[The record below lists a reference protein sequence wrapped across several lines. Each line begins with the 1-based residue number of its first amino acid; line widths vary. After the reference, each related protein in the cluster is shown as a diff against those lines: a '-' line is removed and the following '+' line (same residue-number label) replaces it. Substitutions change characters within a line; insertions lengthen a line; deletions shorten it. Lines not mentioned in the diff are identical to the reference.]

1 MPIFSISSKSS
12 SFDKPHTRCG
22 WLVLAAQVIGTGP
35 KFNIEVRTRCVF
47 FLAISHFV
55 SYFCNPNYIPM
66 ESLPALFSDLALILV
81 TAGITTVIFKWLKQ
95 PVVLGY
101 IIAGFLIG
109 PNFEWFPVIN
119 DHTSVETWSE
129 IGMVFML
136 FGIGLEFSF
145 KKLKKV
151 GGTVGVTALTE
162 LVTMCLVGF
171 MLGKMLGWSQMDS
184 IFLGAMLSISSTT
197 IIAKAFDDMKL
208 HREKFSGNVIGE
220 LVVEDLE
227 AVLLMVILS
236 TLAVSKSFDGMQLV
250 SSMLKLGFFLL
261 IWFLGGIFIVP
272 TVLRWARKFMTEET
286 LTVFSV
292 GLCFMMVVLANL
304 AGFSSALGA
313 FIMGSILAETLEA
326 EMIHKVTTPI
336 KNLFGAVFFV
346 SVGMM
351 VDPQILVDYWWQ
363 ILVVTIVLLIFKP
376 LSNVA
381 GRLIAGL
388 GLKQSIQGGFCFCQ
402 IGEFSFII
410 ATLGLSYGVIDEFLY
425 PIIVSVSIITTFIT
439 PYAIKAAVP
448 TYNWVSTHLSENW
461 LNHFENS
468 DRGIKVKSGEK
479 VSMASFIGRQLK
491 HIIIY
496 VSIVIALL
504 FVCFWIGSSV
514 TAHVPS
520 LWGDAI
526 SVAITMAL
534 VSPFLWA
541 IGFRHT
547 LVSTTHK
554 LMEDSV
560 FNKTLILTI
569 FVLRFIIVWLVAAS
583 VLRHFFD
590 AEFWSHLGVGS
601 PYYRWINV
609 GMALGY
615 TFLLRVM
622 SPAMKFYKRIED
634 NFLDNLNKRQS
645 SQVFAIPEILQEN
658 CHLQKMTLSP
668 DSPYSGKLIKETD
681 FRDNY
686 NVSVVSV
693 ERGKQLVELPKSDFQ
708 LFPFDKITFVGHE
721 DHLRLLVPKVELF
734 DDQLIQEHEE
744 SEVDLYKVEV
754 RPVSPYV
761 GVTLMDSG
769 LAEDFNAMIIAIERD
784 GHFILN
790 PSARISFQPAD
801 LVWFVAQK
809 DKAEILMNYNPD
821 AVPNMN

>member
-1 MPIFSISSKSS
+1 
-12 SFDKPHTRCG
+12 
-22 WLVLAAQVIGTGP
+22 
-35 KFNIEVRTRCVF
+35 
-47 FLAISHFV
+47 
-55 SYFCNPNYIPM
+55 M

-109 PNFEWFPVIN
+109 PNFEWFPVVN

-151 GGTVGVTALTE
+151 GGTVGITALTE
-162 LVTMCLVGF
+162 LVTMCVVGF
-171 MLGKMLGWSQMDS
+171 SLGKLLGWSQMDS

-236 TLAVSKSFDGMQLV
+236 TLAVSKTFDGMQLV
-250 SSMLKLGFFLL
+250 TSMLKLGFFLL
-261 IWFLGGIFIVP
+261 IWFIGGIFLVP

-292 GLCFMMVVLANL
+292 GLCFLMVVLANL

-351 VDPQILVDYWWQ
+351 VDPQVLVNYWWQ
-363 ILVVTIVLLIFKP
+363 ILVVTLVLILFKP
-376 LSNVA
+376 LSNVG
-381 GRLIAGL
+381 GRLLAGL

-410 ATLGLSYGVIDEFLY
+410 ASLGLSYGVIDEFLY
-425 PIIVSVSIITTFIT
+425 PIIVSVSIITTFLT
-439 PYAIKAAVP
+439 PYFIKAANP
-448 TYNWVSTHLSENW
+448 TYRLVSTHVSDKW
-461 LNHFENS
+461 LNHLENS
-468 DRGIKVKSGEK
+468 DRGIKVKSGKK
-479 VSMASFIGRQLK
+479 VSMASFIGRQFK
-491 HIIIY
+491 YIVIY
-496 VSIVIALL
+496 IAIVIALI
-504 FVCFWIGSSV
+504 FICFWVGSLV
-514 TAHVPS
+514 MIYVPG
-520 LWGDAI
+520 LWGNAI
-526 SVAITMAL
+526 AAAITLAL
-534 VSPFLWA
+534 LSPFLWA

-547 LVSTTHK
+547 LVGTTHK
-554 LMEDSV
+554 LMEQSR
-560 FNKTLILTI
+560 FNKTAILLIFI
-569 FVLRFIIVWLVAAS
+569 LRFFIVWVVSTS
-583 VLRHFFD
+583 VLRHFFNE
-590 AEFWSHLGVGS
+590 AFWLHLGIGA
-601 PYYRWINV
+601 PYFRLLNIA
-609 GMALGY
+609 MALGF
-615 TFLLRVM
+615 TIMLRVL
-622 SPAMKFYKRIED
+622 SPAMKFYKRIEN
-634 NFLDNLNKRQS
+634 NFLDNLNKRQQV
-645 SQVFAIPEILQEN
+645 QVFEIPEILQEN

-668 DSPYSGKLIKETD
+668 DSPYAGRLVRETD

-693 ERGKQLVELPKSDFQ
+693 ERGKQLFELPKSDFQ

-721 DHLRLLVPKVELF
+721 DHLRLLLPRVELF
-734 DDQLIQEHEE
+734 DERLIQEHEE

-754 RPVSPYV
+754 EPDSPII
-761 GVTLMDSG
+761 GVALMDSG
-769 LAEDFNAMIIAIERD
+769 LSDKYDAMVIAIERE

-790 PSARISFQPAD
+790 PSARITFQPAD

-809 DKAEILMNYNPD
+809 EKAEFLMKVKAAD
-821 AVPNMN
+821 LKTEFQTE

>member
-1 MPIFSISSKSS
+1 
-12 SFDKPHTRCG
+12 
-22 WLVLAAQVIGTGP
+22 
-35 KFNIEVRTRCVF
+35 
-47 FLAISHFV
+47 
-55 SYFCNPNYIPM
+55 M

-151 GGTVGVTALTE
+151 GGTVGITALTE
-162 LVTMCLVGF
+162 LVTMCVVGF
-171 MLGKMLGWSQMDS
+171 SLGKLLGWSQMDS

-236 TLAVSKSFDGMQLV
+236 TLAVSKTFDGMQLV
-250 SSMLKLGFFLL
+250 TSMLKLGFFLL
-261 IWFLGGIFIVP
+261 IWFIGGIFLVP

-292 GLCFMMVVLANL
+292 GLCFLMVVLANL

-351 VDPQILVDYWWQ
+351 VDPQILVNYWWQ
-363 ILVVTIVLLIFKP
+363 ILVVTLVLILFKP
-376 LSNVA
+376 LSNVG
-381 GRLIAGL
+381 GRLLAGL

-410 ATLGLSYGVIDEFLY
+410 ASLGLSYGVIDEFLY
-425 PIIVSVSIITTFIT
+425 PIIVSVSIITTFLT
-439 PYAIKAAVP
+439 PYFIKAANP
-448 TYNWVSTHLSENW
+448 TYRWVSTHVSDKW
-461 LNHFENS
+461 LNHLENS
-468 DRGIKVKSGEK
+468 DRGIKVKSGKK
-479 VSMASFIGRQLK
+479 VSMASFIGRQFK
-491 HIIIY
+491 YIVIY
-496 VSIVIALL
+496 IAIVIALI
-504 FVCFWIGSSV
+504 FICFWVGSLV
-514 TAHVPS
+514 MIYVPG
-520 LWGDAI
+520 LWGNAI
-526 SVAITMAL
+526 AAAITLAL
-534 VSPFLWA
+534 LSPFLWA

-547 LVSTTHK
+547 LVGTTHK
-554 LMEDSV
+554 LMEQSR
-560 FNKTLILTI
+560 FNKTAILLIFI
-569 FVLRFIIVWLVAAS
+569 LRFFIVWVVSTS
-583 VLRHFFD
+583 VLRHFFNE
-590 AEFWSHLGVGS
+590 AFWLHLGIGA
-601 PYYRWINV
+601 PYFRLLNIA
-609 GMALGY
+609 MALGF
-615 TFLLRVM
+615 TVMLRVL
-622 SPAMKFYKRIED
+622 SPAMKFYKRIEN
-634 NFLDNLNKRQS
+634 NFLDNLNKRQQV
-645 SQVFAIPEILQEN
+645 QVFEIPEILQEN

-668 DSPYSGKLIKETD
+668 DSPYAGRLVRETD

-693 ERGKQLVELPKSDFQ
+693 ERGKQLFELPKSDFQ

-721 DHLRLLVPKVELF
+721 DHLRLLLPRVELF
-734 DDQLIQEHEE
+734 DERLIQEHEE

-754 RPVSPYV
+754 EPDSPIIGVS
-761 GVTLMDSG
+761 LMDSG
-769 LAEDFNAMIIAIERD
+769 LADKYDAMVIAIERE

-790 PSARISFQPAD
+790 PSARITFQPAD

-809 DKAEILMNYNPD
+809 EKAEFLMKVKAAD
-821 AVPNMN
+821 LKTEIQTE

>member
-1 MPIFSISSKSS
+1 MYLCAKHFS
-12 SFDKPHTRCG
+12 
-22 WLVLAAQVIGTGP
+22 
-35 KFNIEVRTRCVF
+35 
-47 FLAISHFV
+47 
-55 SYFCNPNYIPM
+55 M

-151 GGTVGVTALTE
+151 GGTVGITALTE

-171 MLGKMLGWSQMDS
+171 LLGKLLGWSQMDC

-208 HREKFSGNVIGE
+208 NREKFSGNVIGE

-236 TLAVSKSFDGMQLV
+236 TLAVSKTFDGMQLV
-250 SSMLKLGFFLL
+250 TSMLKLGFFLL
-261 IWFLGGIFIVP
+261 IWFIGGIFIVP
-272 TVLRWARKFMTEET
+272 TVLRWSRKFMSEET
-286 LTVFSV
+286 LTVFAV
-292 GLCFMMVVLANL
+292 GLCFMMVVLANV

-326 EMIHKVTTPI
+326 EMIHKLTTPI
-336 KNLFGAVFFV
+336 KNLFGAIFFV
-346 SVGMM
+346 SVGML
-351 VDPQILVDYWWQ
+351 VDPKILVDYWWQ
-363 ILVVTIVLLIFKP
+363 ILVVTVVLLLFKP
-376 LSNVA
+376 LSNVI
-381 GRLIAGL
+381 GRLLAGL

-410 ATLGLSYGVIDEFLY
+410 ASLGLSYGVIDEFLY

-439 PYAIKAAVP
+439 PYAIKASLP
-448 TYNWVSTHLSENW
+448 TYKWLSGHFPERW
-461 LNHFENS
+461 LNHLESN
-468 DRGIKVKSGEK
+468 DRGIKVKSGKK
-479 VSMASFIGRQLK
+479 VSMASFMGRQVK
-491 HIIIY
+491 HILIN
-496 VSIVIALL
+496 VAIVIAVL
-504 FVCFWIGSSV
+504 FICFWIGSEV
-514 TAHVPS
+514 VMKYVQ
-520 LWGDAI
+520 GIGGVAI
-526 SVAITMAL
+526 SAAITLVL

-547 LVSTTHK
+547 LVKTTHK
-554 LMEDSV
+554 LMEHSR
-560 FNKTLILTI
+560 FNKTMILII
-569 FVLRFIIVWLVAAS
+569 FILRFIIVWVVATA
-583 VLRHFFD
+583 VMHHFFNG
-590 AEFWSHLGVGS
+590 AFWSHLGIGS
-601 PYYRWINV
+601 PYFRFINV
-609 GMALGY
+609 AMALVY

-634 NFLDNLNKRQS
+634 NFQGNLNKRQS
-645 SQVFAIPEILQEN
+645 TQVFAIPEILQEN

-668 DSPYSGKLIKETD
+668 DSEYSGKLIKETD

-693 ERGKQLVELPKSDFQ
+693 ERGKQLFELPKSDFQ
-708 LFPFDKITFVGHE
+708 LYPFDKITFVGHE
-721 DHLRLLVPKVELF
+721 DHLRLLVGKVEVF
-734 DDQLIQEHEE
+734 DDTLIQEHEE
-744 SEVDLYKVEV
+744 SEVDLFNVQV
-754 RPVSPYV
+754 RPNSPYV
-761 GVTLMDSG
+761 GIALKDSG
-769 LAEDFNAMIIAIERD
+769 LAENFDAMIIAIERE

-790 PSARISFQPAD
+790 PSARIAFQADD

-809 DKAEILMNYNPD
+809 DKAETLMNYNPETIQN
-821 AVPNMN
+821 A

>member
-1 MPIFSISSKSS
+1 MYLCAK
-12 SFDKPHTRCG
+12 
-22 WLVLAAQVIGTGP
+22 
-35 KFNIEVRTRCVF
+35 
-47 FLAISHFV
+47 HF
-55 SYFCNPNYIPM
+55 YM

-119 DHTSVETWSE
+119 DHTSVEIWSE

-151 GGTVGVTALTE
+151 GGTVGITALTE

-171 MLGKMLGWSQMDS
+171 LLGKLLGWSQMDC

-236 TLAVSKSFDGMQLV
+236 TLAVSKTFDGMQLLY
-250 SSMLKLGFFLL
+250 SMLKLGFFLL
-261 IWFLGGIFIVP
+261 IWFIGGIFLVP
-272 TVLRWARKFMTEET
+272 TILRWARKFMSEET

-292 GLCFMMVVLANL
+292 GLCFMMVVLANV

-346 SVGMM
+346 SVGML
-351 VDPQILVDYWWQ
+351 VDPKILVDYWWQ
-363 ILVVTIVLLIFKP
+363 ILVVTVVLLLFKP
-376 LSNVA
+376 LSNVI
-381 GRLIAGL
+381 GRLLAGL
-388 GLKQSIQGGFCFCQ
+388 GLKQAIQGGFCFSQ

-410 ATLGLSYGVIDEFLY
+410 ASLGLSYGVIDEFLY

-439 PYAIKAAVP
+439 PYAIKAALP
-448 TYNWVSTHLSENW
+448 TYRWLSGHFPEKW
-461 LNHFENS
+461 LNHLESN
-468 DRGIKVKSGEK
+468 DRGIKVKSGKK
-479 VSMASFIGRQLK
+479 VNMASFVGRQVK
-491 HIIIY
+491 HIIIN
-496 VSIVIALL
+496 VAIVIAVL
-504 FVCFWIGSSV
+504 FICFWVSSEV
-514 TAHVPS
+514 IMDYVHGI
-520 LWGDAI
+520 WGVVI
-526 SVAITMAL
+526 SAAMTLVL

-547 LVSTTHK
+547 LVKTTHK
-554 LMEDSV
+554 LMEHSR
-560 FNKTLILTI
+560 FNKTVILVI
-569 FVLRFIIVWLVAAS
+569 FILRFIIVWVVAIAIM
-583 VLRHFFD
+583 RHFFNG
-590 AEFWSHLGVGS
+590 AFWSHLGIGA
-601 PYYRWINV
+601 PYYRLINIA
-609 GMALGY
+609 MALVY
-615 TFLLRVM
+615 TIMLRVL

-634 NFLDNLNKRQS
+634 NFQGNLNKRQS
-645 SQVFAIPEILQEN
+645 TQVFTIPEILQEN

-668 DSPYSGKLIKETD
+668 DSVYSGKLIKETD

-693 ERGKQLVELPKSDFQ
+693 ERGKQLFELPKSDFQ
-708 LFPFDKITFVGHE
+708 LYPFDKITFVGHE
-721 DHLRLLVPKVELF
+721 DHLRLLVGKVEAF
-734 DDQLIQEHEE
+734 DDTLIQEHEE
-744 SEVDLYKVEV
+744 SEVDLYNVQV
-754 RPVSPYV
+754 RPNSPYV
-761 GVTLMDSG
+761 GVALMDSG
-769 LAEDFNAMIIAIERD
+769 LTENFDAMIIAIERD

-790 PSARISFQPAD
+790 PSARITFQPAD

-809 DKAEILMNYNPD
+809 DKAEVLMSYNPETIQN
-821 AVPNMN
+821 A

>member
-1 MPIFSISSKSS
+1 MYLCAKHFS
-12 SFDKPHTRCG
+12 
-22 WLVLAAQVIGTGP
+22 
-35 KFNIEVRTRCVF
+35 
-47 FLAISHFV
+47 
-55 SYFCNPNYIPM
+55 M

-151 GGTVGVTALTE
+151 GGTVGITALTE

-171 MLGKMLGWSQMDS
+171 LLGKLLGWSQMDC

-208 HREKFSGNVIGE
+208 NREKFSGNVIGE

-236 TLAVSKSFDGMQLV
+236 TLAVSKTFDGMQLV
-250 SSMLKLGFFLL
+250 TSMLKLGFFLL
-261 IWFLGGIFIVP
+261 IWFIGGIFIVP
-272 TVLRWARKFMTEET
+272 TVLRWSRKFMSEET
-286 LTVFSV
+286 LTVFAV
-292 GLCFMMVVLANL
+292 GLCFMMVVLANV

-326 EMIHKVTTPI
+326 EMIHKLTTPI
-336 KNLFGAVFFV
+336 KNLFGAIFFV
-346 SVGMM
+346 SVGML
-351 VDPQILVDYWWQ
+351 VDPKILVDYWWQ
-363 ILVVTIVLLIFKP
+363 ILVVTVVLLLFKP
-376 LSNVA
+376 LSNVI
-381 GRLIAGL
+381 GRLLAGL

-410 ATLGLSYGVIDEFLY
+410 ASLGLSYGVIDEFLY

-439 PYAIKAAVP
+439 PYAIKASLP
-448 TYNWVSTHLSENW
+448 TYKWLSGHFPERW
-461 LNHFENS
+461 LNHLESN
-468 DRGIKVKSGEK
+468 DRGIKVKSGKK
-479 VSMASFIGRQLK
+479 VSMASFMGRQVK
-491 HIIIY
+491 HILIN
-496 VSIVIALL
+496 VAIVIAVL
-504 FVCFWIGSSV
+504 FICFWIGSEV
-514 TAHVPS
+514 VMKYVQ
-520 LWGDAI
+520 GIGGVAI
-526 SVAITMAL
+526 SAAITLVL

-547 LVSTTHK
+547 LVKTTHK
-554 LMEDSV
+554 LMEHSR
-560 FNKTLILTI
+560 FNKTMILII
-569 FVLRFIIVWLVAAS
+569 FILRFIIVWVVATA
-583 VLRHFFD
+583 VMHHFFNG
-590 AEFWSHLGVGS
+590 AFWSHLGIGS
-601 PYYRWINV
+601 PYFRFINV
-609 GMALGY
+609 AMALVY

-634 NFLDNLNKRQS
+634 NFQGNLNKRQS
-645 SQVFAIPEILQEN
+645 TQVFAIPEILQEN

-668 DSPYSGKLIKETD
+668 DSEYSGKLIKETD

-693 ERGKQLVELPKSDFQ
+693 ERGKQLFELPKSDFQ
-708 LFPFDKITFVGHE
+708 LYPFDKITFVGHE
-721 DHLRLLVPKVELF
+721 DHLRLLVGKVEVF
-734 DDQLIQEHEE
+734 DDTLIQEHEE
-744 SEVDLYKVEV
+744 SEVDLFNVQV
-754 RPVSPYV
+754 RPNSPYV
-761 GVTLMDSG
+761 GIALKDSG
-769 LAEDFNAMIIAIERD
+769 LAENFDAMIIAIERD

-790 PSARISFQPAD
+790 PSARIAFQADD

-809 DKAEILMNYNPD
+809 DKAETLMKYNPE
-821 AVPNMN
+821 AIQNA

>member
-1 MPIFSISSKSS
+1 
-12 SFDKPHTRCG
+12 
-22 WLVLAAQVIGTGP
+22 
-35 KFNIEVRTRCVF
+35 
-47 FLAISHFV
+47 
-55 SYFCNPNYIPM
+55 M

-81 TAGITTVIFKWLKQ
+81 TAGVTTVIFKWLKQ

-109 PNFEWFPVIN
+109 PNFEWFPVIS

-151 GGTVGVTALTE
+151 GGTVGITALTE

-171 MLGKMLGWSQMDS
+171 VLGKLLGWSQMDC

-236 TLAVSKSFDGMQLV
+236 TLAVSKTFDGMQLV
-250 SSMLKLGFFLL
+250 TSMLKLGFFLVV
-261 IWFLGGIFIVP
+261 WFLGGIFIVP
-272 TVLRWARKFMTEET
+272 TVLRWARKFMSEET

-292 GLCFMMVVLANL
+292 GLCFLMVVLANL

-346 SVGMM
+346 SVGML
-351 VDPQILVDYWWQ
+351 VDPKILVEYWWQ
-363 ILVVTIVLLIFKP
+363 ILVITGVLLLFKP
-376 LSNVA
+376 LSNVV

-388 GLKQSIQGGFCFCQ
+388 GLKQAIQGGFCFCQ

-410 ATLGLSYGVIDEFLY
+410 ASLGLSYGVIDEFLY
-425 PIIVSVSIITTFIT
+425 PIIVSVSIITTFLT
-439 PYAIKAAVP
+439 PYAIKAALP
-448 TYNWVSTHLSENW
+448 TYHWVSSHMSEQW
-461 LNHFENS
+461 LNHFENT

-479 VSMASFIGRQLK
+479 VSMASFIGRQFK
-491 HIIIY
+491 HIVIY
-496 VSIVIALL
+496 IAIVIAII
-504 FVCFWIGSSV
+504 FICFWIGSGV
-514 TAHVPS
+514 MDYVHG
-520 LWGDAI
+520 LWGAAI

-547 LVSTTHK
+547 LVNTTHK
-554 LMEDSV
+554 LMEHSR
-560 FNKTLILTI
+560 FNKTLILSVFI
-569 FVLRFIIVWLVAAS
+569 LRFIIVWVVATA
-583 VLRHFFD
+583 VLRHFFNG
-590 AEFWSHLGVGS
+590 AFWQQLGVGA

-609 GMALGY
+609 AMALGY
-615 TFLLRVM
+615 TLMLRVL
-622 SPAMKFYKRIED
+622 SPAMNFYKRIED
-634 NFLDNLNKRQS
+634 SFLDNLNKRQS
-645 SQVFAIPEILQEN
+645 AQVFAIPEILQEN

-668 DSPYSGKLIKETD
+668 DSPYSGQIIKETD

-693 ERGKQLVELPKSDFQ
+693 ERGKQLFELPKSDFQ

-721 DHLRLLVPKVELF
+721 DHLRLLLPRVELF
-734 DDQLIQEHEE
+734 DEQLIQEHEE
-744 SEVDLYKVEV
+744 SEVDLYKVQV
-754 RPVSPYV
+754 RPESPYV
-761 GVTLMDSG
+761 GVALMDSG
-769 LAEDFNAMIIAIERD
+769 LAENFETMIIAIERD
-784 GHFILN
+784 GQFILN
-790 PSARISFQPAD
+790 PSAKITFQPAD

-809 DKAEILMNYNPD
+809 EKAEILMNYNPD
-821 AVPNMN
+821 TIPNA

>member
-1 MPIFSISSKSS
+1 
-12 SFDKPHTRCG
+12 
-22 WLVLAAQVIGTGP
+22 
-35 KFNIEVRTRCVF
+35 
-47 FLAISHFV
+47 
-55 SYFCNPNYIPM
+55 M
-66 ESLPALFSDLALILV
+66 ESVPALFSDLALILV

-151 GGTVGVTALTE
+151 GGTVGITALTE

-171 MLGKMLGWSQMDS
+171 LLGKLLGWSQMDC

-236 TLAVSKSFDGMQLV
+236 TLAVSKTFDGMQLV
-250 SSMLKLGFFLL
+250 TSMLKLGFFLL
-261 IWFLGGIFIVP
+261 IWFIGGIFIVP
-272 TVLRWARKFMTEET
+272 TVLRWSRKFMSEET
-286 LTVFSV
+286 LTVFAV
-292 GLCFMMVVLANL
+292 GLCFMMVVLANV

-326 EMIHKVTTPI
+326 EMIHKLTTPI
-336 KNLFGAVFFV
+336 KNLFGAIFFV
-346 SVGMM
+346 SVGML
-351 VDPQILVDYWWQ
+351 VDPRILVDYWWQ
-363 ILVVTIVLLIFKP
+363 ILVVTMVLLLFKP
-376 LSNVA
+376 LSNVI
-381 GRLIAGL
+381 GRLLAGL

-410 ATLGLSYGVIDEFLY
+410 ASLGLSYGVIDEFLY

-439 PYAIKAAVP
+439 PYAIKAALP
-448 TYNWVSTHLSENW
+448 TYRWLNGHFPEKW
-461 LNHFENS
+461 LNHLESN
-468 DRGIKVKSGEK
+468 DRGIKVKSGKK
-479 VSMASFIGRQLK
+479 VSMASFLGRQVK
-491 HIIIY
+491 HIIIN
-496 VSIVIALL
+496 VAIVIAVL
-504 FVCFWIGSSV
+504 FICFWIGSEV
-514 TAHVPS
+514 MNYVHGI
-520 LWGDAI
+520 WGIAI
-526 SVAITMAL
+526 SAAITLVL

-547 LVSTTHK
+547 LVKTTHK
-554 LMEDSV
+554 LMEHSR
-560 FNKTLILTI
+560 FNKTLILGI
-569 FVLRFIIVWLVAAS
+569 FILRFIIVWVVATA
-583 VLRHFFD
+583 VMRHFFN
-590 AEFWSHLGVGS
+590 AEFWSHLGIGA
-601 PYYRWINV
+601 PYFRFINIA
-609 GMALGY
+609 MALVY
-615 TFLLRVM
+615 TILLRVM

-634 NFLDNLNKRQS
+634 NFQGNLNKRQS
-645 SQVFAIPEILQEN
+645 TQVFAIPEILQEN

-668 DSPYSGKLIKETD
+668 DSEYSGKLIKETD

-693 ERGKQLVELPKSDFQ
+693 ERGKQLFELPKSDFQ
-708 LFPFDKITFVGHE
+708 LYPFDKITFVGHE
-721 DHLRLLVPKVELF
+721 DHLRLLVGKVEAF
-734 DDQLIQEHEE
+734 DDTLIHEHEE
-744 SEVDLYKVEV
+744 SEVDLYNVQV
-754 RPVSPYV
+754 RPNSPYI
-761 GVTLMDSG
+761 GIALKDSG
-769 LAEDFNAMIIAIERD
+769 LAENFDAMIIAIERE

-790 PSARISFQPAD
+790 PSARIAFQADD

-821 AVPNMN
+821 TIQND

>member
-1 MPIFSISSKSS
+1 
-12 SFDKPHTRCG
+12 
-22 WLVLAAQVIGTGP
+22 
-35 KFNIEVRTRCVF
+35 
-47 FLAISHFV
+47 
-55 SYFCNPNYIPM
+55 M

-81 TAGITTVIFKWLKQ
+81 TAGITTVIFKWMKQ

-151 GGTVGVTALTE
+151 GGTVGITAITE
-162 LVTMCLVGF
+162 LVTMCVVGF
-171 MLGKMLGWSQMDS
+171 LLGKLLGWSQMDC

-197 IIAKAFDDMKL
+197 IIAKAFEDMKL
-208 HREKFSGNVIGE
+208 YREKFSGNVIGE

-236 TLAVSKSFDGMQLV
+236 TLAVSRTFDGMQLLY
-250 SSMLKLGFFLL
+250 SMLKLGFFLL
-261 IWFLGGIFIVP
+261 VWFIGGIFLVP
-272 TVLRWARKFMTEET
+272 TVLRWSRRFMSEET
-286 LTVFSV
+286 LTVFAV
-292 GLCFMMVVLANL
+292 GLCFLMVVLANL

-326 EMIHKVTTPI
+326 ETIHKLTTPI

-351 VDPQILVDYWWQ
+351 VDPQILLNYWWQ
-363 ILVVTIVLLIFKP
+363 ILVITVVLLIFKP
-376 LSNVA
+376 LSNVI

-388 GLKQSIQGGFCFCQ
+388 GLKQSIQGGFCFSQ

-425 PIIVSVSIITTFIT
+425 PIIVSVSIITTFLT
-439 PYAIKAAVP
+439 PYAIKAALP
-448 TYNWVSTHLSENW
+448 TYRWLTGRISPQWLSRLENK
-461 LNHFENS
+461 ES
-468 DRGIKVKSGEK
+468 GIKVKSGKK
-479 VSMASFIGRQLK
+479 VSMAGFLGRQAK

-496 VSIVIALL
+496 LAIVIAVL
-504 FVCFWIGSSV
+504 FICFWVGSEIMV
-514 TAHVPS
+514 YIHG
-520 LWGDAI
+520 LWGAAI
-526 SVAITMAL
+526 SAAITLIL

-547 LVSTTHK
+547 LMKTTKK
-554 LMEDSV
+554 LMENNRFNQTTILAV
-560 FNKTLILTI
+560 FII
-569 FVLRFIIVWLVAAS
+569 RFIIVWVVSTS
-583 VLRHFFD
+583 VMRHFFT
-590 AEFWSHLGVGS
+590 AGFWSHLGVGS
-601 PYYRWINV
+601 PYYRLINI
-609 GMALGY
+609 GMALVY
-615 TFLLRVM
+615 TILLRVL
-622 SPAMKFYKRIED
+622 SPAMKFHKRIEER
-634 NFLDNLNKRQS
+634 FTENLNKRQT

-668 DSPYSGKLIKETD
+668 DSVYSGKLIKETD

-693 ERGKQLVELPKSDFQ
+693 ERGKQLIELPKSDLR
-708 LFPFDKITFVGHE
+708 LFPYDKITFVGHE
-721 DHLRLLVPKVELF
+721 DHLRLLLGKIEAF
-734 DDQLIQEHEE
+734 DDTLIQEHDE
-744 SEVDLYKVEV
+744 SDVDLYKVEV
-754 RPVSPYV
+754 RPDSAYV
-761 GVTLMDSG
+761 GVALMDSG
-769 LAEDFNAMIIAIERD
+769 LAENFEAMIIAIERE

-790 PSARISFQPAD
+790 PSAKITFQPD
-801 LVWFVAQK
+801 DIVWFVAQK
-809 DKAEILMNYNPD
+809 SKAEILIHS
-821 AVPNMN
+821 

>member
-1 MPIFSISSKSS
+1 
-12 SFDKPHTRCG
+12 
-22 WLVLAAQVIGTGP
+22 
-35 KFNIEVRTRCVF
+35 
-47 FLAISHFV
+47 
-55 SYFCNPNYIPM
+55 M

-151 GGTVGVTALTE
+151 GGTVGITALTE
-162 LVTMCLVGF
+162 LVTMCVVGF
-171 MLGKMLGWSQMDS
+171 LLGKALGWSQMDC

-236 TLAVSKSFDGMQLV
+236 TLAVSQSFNGMELV
-250 SSMLKLGFFLL
+250 TSMLKLAFFLL
-261 IWFLGGIFIVP
+261 VWFFGGIFLVP
-272 TVLRWARKFMTEET
+272 TVLRWSRKFMSEET

-304 AGFSSALGA
+304 AGYSSALGA

-326 EMIHKVTTPI
+326 EAIHRLTTPI
-336 KNLFGAVFFV
+336 KNLFGAIFFV

-351 VDPQILVDYWWQ
+351 VDPSILVNYWWQ

-376 LSNVA
+376 LSNVV
-381 GRLIAGL
+381 GRLLAGL
-388 GLKQSIQGGFCFCQ
+388 ELKQAIQGGFCFSQ

-448 TYNWVSTHLSENW
+448 TYQWVTKHFPEGW
-461 LNHFENS
+461 LNRLENK
-468 DRGIKVKSGEK
+468 DTGIKVKSGEK
-479 VSMASFIGRQLK
+479 VNMGSFLARQFK
-491 HIIIY
+491 NIVIYSAIIIG
-496 VSIVIALL
+496 VVLISF
-504 FVCFWIGSSV
+504 FVCAFIIKY
-514 TAHVPS
+514 VPRP
-520 LWGDAI
+520 WNAAI
-526 SVAITMAL
+526 STAVSLIL

-541 IGFRHT
+541 MGFKHT
-547 LVSTTHK
+547 LAHTTHK
-554 LMEDSV
+554 LMEV
-560 FNKTLILTI
+560 NKFNKGLIRFV
-569 FVLRFIIVWLVAAS
+569 FVLRFVLVWVAAYA
-583 VLRHFFD
+583 VIQHFLN
-590 AEFWSHLGVGS
+590 ELFWPRLNVG
-601 PYYRWINV
+601 PKVFLWINIAF
-609 GMALGY
+609 ALIY
-615 TFLLRVM
+615 TILLRVL
-622 SPAMKFYKRIED
+622 SPAMRFYKHIEER
-634 NFLDNLNKRQS
+634 FMDNLNKRQS
-645 SQVFAIPEILQEN
+645 VQVFAIPEILQEN

-668 DSPYSGKLIKETD
+668 DSPYSGKLIRETD

-693 ERGKQLVELPKSDFQ
+693 ERGKQLVEVPKSDFQ

-721 DHLRLLVPKVELF
+721 DHLRLLMPMVELF

-821 AVPNMN
+821 AVPNMNQ

>member
-1 MPIFSISSKSS
+1 
-12 SFDKPHTRCG
+12 
-22 WLVLAAQVIGTGP
+22 
-35 KFNIEVRTRCVF
+35 
-47 FLAISHFV
+47 
-55 SYFCNPNYIPM
+55 M

-81 TAGITTVIFKWLKQ
+81 TAGVTTVIFKWMKQ

-109 PNFEWFPVIN
+109 PNFEWFPVIS

-151 GGTVGVTALTE
+151 GGTVGITALTE

-171 MLGKMLGWSQMDS
+171 LVGKLLGWSQMDC

-236 TLAVSKSFDGMQLV
+236 TLAVSKTFDGMQLV
-250 SSMLKLGFFLL
+250 TSMLKLGFFLL

-272 TVLRWARKFMTEET
+272 TVLRWARKFMSEET

-292 GLCFMMVVLANL
+292 GLCFLMVVLANL

-346 SVGMM
+346 SVGML
-351 VDPQILVDYWWQ
+351 VDPKILVDYWWQ
-363 ILVVTIVLLIFKP
+363 ILVITGVLLLFKP
-376 LSNVA
+376 LSNVV
-381 GRLIAGL
+381 GRLLAGV
-388 GLKQSIQGGFCFCQ
+388 GLKQSIQGGFCFSQ

-410 ATLGLSYGVIDEFLY
+410 ASLGLSYGVIDEFLY
-425 PIIVSVSIITTFIT
+425 PIIVSVSIITTFLT

-448 TYNWVSTHLSENW
+448 TYNLVSRRFPETWINHLENT
-461 LNHFENS
+461 E
-468 DRGIKVKSGEK
+468 RGIKVKSGQK
-479 VSMASFIGRQLK
+479 VSMASFVGRQVK
-491 HIIIY
+491 YIVIY
-496 VSIVIALL
+496 VAIVIAVL
-504 FVCFWIGSSV
+504 FLCFWEGSV
-514 TAHVPS
+514 IMDYVQG
-520 LWGDAI
+520 LWV
-526 SVAITMAL
+526 VAICAAITLVL

-547 LVSTTHK
+547 LVKTTHK
-554 LMEDSV
+554 LMEHSR
-560 FNKTLILTI
+560 FNKTLILSI
-569 FVLRFIIVWLVAAS
+569 FILRFIIVWVVATA
-583 VLRHFFD
+583 VLRHFFNG
-590 AEFWSHLGVGS
+590 AFWQHLGVGA
-601 PYYRWINV
+601 PYYRFINI
-609 GMALGY
+609 GMGLIY
-615 TFLLRVM
+615 TILLRAL
-622 SPAMKFYKRIED
+622 SPAMNFYKRIEGR
-634 NFLDNLNKRQS
+634 FLDNLNKRQS

-668 DSPYSGKLIKETD
+668 DSLYSGKLIRETD

-693 ERGKQLVELPKSDFQ
+693 ERGKQLFELPKSDFQ

-721 DHLRLLVPKVELF
+721 DHLRLLVGKVETF
-734 DDQLIQEHEE
+734 DDTLIQEHEE
-744 SEVDLYKVEV
+744 SDVDLYKVEV
-754 RPVSPYV
+754 RPQSPYV
-761 GVTLMDSG
+761 GVSLMESG
-769 LAEDFNAMIIAIERD
+769 LAENFDAMIIAIERD
-784 GHFILN
+784 GQFILN
-790 PSARISFQPAD
+790 PSARITFQPKD

-809 DKAEILMNYNPD
+809 EKAEILMSYNPD
-821 AVPNMN
+821 DLSNSK

>member
-1 MPIFSISSKSS
+1 MYLCAKHFS
-12 SFDKPHTRCG
+12 
-22 WLVLAAQVIGTGP
+22 
-35 KFNIEVRTRCVF
+35 
-47 FLAISHFV
+47 
-55 SYFCNPNYIPM
+55 M

-151 GGTVGVTALTE
+151 GGTVGITALTE

-171 MLGKMLGWSQMDS
+171 LLGKLLGWSQMDC

-236 TLAVSKSFDGMQLV
+236 TLAVSKTFDGMQLV
-250 SSMLKLGFFLL
+250 TSMLKLGFFLL
-261 IWFLGGIFIVP
+261 IWFVGGIFIVP
-272 TVLRWARKFMTEET
+272 TVLRWSRKFMSEET
-286 LTVFSV
+286 LTVFAV
-292 GLCFMMVVLANL
+292 GLCFMMVVLANV

-326 EMIHKVTTPI
+326 EMIHKLTTPI
-336 KNLFGAVFFV
+336 KNLFGAIFFV
-346 SVGMM
+346 SVGML
-351 VDPQILVDYWWQ
+351 VDPKILVDYWWQ
-363 ILVVTIVLLIFKP
+363 ILVVTVVLLLFKP
-376 LSNVA
+376 LSNVI
-381 GRLIAGL
+381 GRLLAGL

-410 ATLGLSYGVIDEFLY
+410 ASLGLSYGVIDEFLY

-439 PYAIKAAVP
+439 PYAIKASLP
-448 TYNWVSTHLSENW
+448 TYKWLSGHFPERW
-461 LNHFENS
+461 LNHLESN
-468 DRGIKVKSGEK
+468 DRGIKVKSGKK
-479 VSMASFIGRQLK
+479 VSMASFMGRQVK
-491 HIIIY
+491 HILIN
-496 VSIVIALL
+496 VAIVIAVL
-504 FVCFWIGSSV
+504 FICFWIGSEV
-514 TAHVPS
+514 VMKYVQ
-520 LWGDAI
+520 GIGGVAI
-526 SVAITMAL
+526 SAAITLVL

-547 LVSTTHK
+547 LVKTTHK
-554 LMEDSV
+554 LMEHSR
-560 FNKTLILTI
+560 FNKTMILII
-569 FVLRFIIVWLVAAS
+569 FILRFIIVWVVATA
-583 VLRHFFD
+583 VMHHFFNG
-590 AEFWSHLGVGS
+590 AFWSHLGIGS
-601 PYYRWINV
+601 PYFRFINV
-609 GMALGY
+609 AMALVY

-634 NFLDNLNKRQS
+634 NFQGNLNKRQS
-645 SQVFAIPEILQEN
+645 TQVFAIPEILQEN

-668 DSPYSGKLIKETD
+668 DSEYSGKLIKETD

-693 ERGKQLVELPKSDFQ
+693 ERGKQLFELPKSDFQ
-708 LFPFDKITFVGHE
+708 LYPFDKITFVGHE
-721 DHLRLLVPKVELF
+721 DHLRLLVGKVEAF
-734 DDQLIQEHEE
+734 DDTLIQEHEE
-744 SEVDLYKVEV
+744 SEVDLFNVQV
-754 RPVSPYV
+754 RPNSPYV
-761 GVTLMDSG
+761 GIALKDSG
-769 LAEDFNAMIIAIERD
+769 LAENFDAMIIAIERD

-790 PSARISFQPAD
+790 PSARIAFQADD

-809 DKAEILMNYNPD
+809 DKAETLMKYNPE
-821 AVPNMN
+821 AIQNA

>member
-1 MPIFSISSKSS
+1 
-12 SFDKPHTRCG
+12 
-22 WLVLAAQVIGTGP
+22 
-35 KFNIEVRTRCVF
+35 
-47 FLAISHFV
+47 
-55 SYFCNPNYIPM
+55 M
-66 ESLPALFSDLALILV
+66 ENLPDLFADLALILV
-81 TAGITTVIFKWLKQ
+81 TAGVTTVIFKWLKQ

-151 GGTVGVTALTE
+151 GGTVGITALTE
-162 LVTMCLVGF
+162 LVTMCVVGF
-171 MLGKMLGWSQMDS
+171 LLGKLLGWSQMDS
-184 IFLGAMLSISSTT
+184 VFLGAMLSISSTT

-236 TLAVSKSFDGMQLV
+236 TLAVSKTFDGMQLV
-250 SSMLKLGFFLL
+250 TSMLKLGFFLL
-261 IWFLGGIFIVP
+261 IWFIGGIFLVP
-272 TVLRWARKFMTEET
+272 TVLRWSRKFMTEET

-292 GLCFMMVVLANL
+292 GLCFLMVVLANV

-326 EMIHKVTTPI
+326 EAIHKVTTPI

-346 SVGMM
+346 SVGML
-351 VDPQILVDYWWQ
+351 VDPQILVNYWWQ
-363 ILVVTIVLLIFKP
+363 ILVVTLVLLVFKP
-376 LSNVA
+376 MSNVV

-388 GLKQSIQGGFCFCQ
+388 GLKQAIQGGFCFCQ

-410 ATLGLSYGVIDEFLY
+410 ASLGLSYGVIDEFLY

-439 PYAIKAAVP
+439 PYSIKAAVP
-448 TYNWVSTHLSENW
+448 AYNLVSRSFPAKW
-461 LNHFENS
+461 LNHLENT
-468 DRGIKVKSGEK
+468 DRGIKVKSGKK
-479 VSMASFIGRQLK
+479 VSMASFIGRQFK
-491 HIIIY
+491 YIIIY
-496 VSIVIALL
+496 IAIVIAVM
-504 FVCFWIGSSV
+504 FICFWAGAFIMIY
-514 TAHVPS
+514 VPG
-520 LWGDAI
+520 LWGNAI
-526 SVAITMAL
+526 AAAITLVL

-547 LVSTTHK
+547 LVKTTRK
-554 LMEDSV
+554 LMEHSK
-560 FNKTLILTI
+560 FNKTVILSI
-569 FVLRFIIVWLVAAS
+569 FIIRFIIVWIVATS
-583 VLRHFFD
+583 IIRHFFN
-590 AEFWSHLGVGS
+590 AAFWLHLGIGA
-601 PYYRWINV
+601 PYFRLINV
-609 GMALGY
+609 AMALVY
-615 TFLLRVM
+615 TILLRVL
-622 SPAMKFYKRIED
+622 SPAMRFYKHIED
-634 NFLDNLNKRQS
+634 RFTDNLNKRQRV
-645 SQVFAIPEILQEN
+645 QVFEIPEILQEN

-668 DSPYSGKLIKETD
+668 DSVYAGQVIRETD

-693 ERGKQLVELPKSDFQ
+693 ERGKQIFELPKSDFQ

-721 DHLRLLVPKVELF
+721 DHLRLLLPRVEAF
-734 DDQLIQEHEE
+734 DDALIHEHEE
-744 SEVDLYKVEV
+744 GEVDLYKVEV
-754 RPVSPYV
+754 EHDSPMINV
-761 GVTLMDSG
+761 ALMDSG
-769 LAEDFNAMIIAIERD
+769 LADKYDAMVIAIERD

-790 PSARISFQPAD
+790 PSARITFQPAD

-809 DKAEILMNYNPD
+809 DKAEYLMQLHAADLKAEISSN
-821 AVPNMN
+821 

>member
-1 MPIFSISSKSS
+1 
-12 SFDKPHTRCG
+12 
-22 WLVLAAQVIGTGP
+22 
-35 KFNIEVRTRCVF
+35 
-47 FLAISHFV
+47 
-55 SYFCNPNYIPM
+55 M

-81 TAGITTVIFKWLKQ
+81 TAGVTTVIFKWLKQ

-151 GGTVGVTALTE
+151 GGTVGITALTE
-162 LVTMCLVGF
+162 LVTMCVVGF
-171 MLGKMLGWSQMDS
+171 SLGKLLGWSQMDS

-236 TLAVSKSFDGMQLV
+236 TLAVSKTFDGMQLV
-250 SSMLKLGFFLL
+250 TSMLKLGFFLL
-261 IWFLGGIFIVP
+261 IWFIGGIFLVP

-292 GLCFMMVVLANL
+292 GLCFLMVVLANL

-351 VDPQILVDYWWQ
+351 VDPQILVNYWWQ
-363 ILVVTIVLLIFKP
+363 ILVVTLVLVIFKP
-376 LSNVA
+376 LSNVG
-381 GRLIAGL
+381 GRLLSGL

-410 ATLGLSYGVIDEFLY
+410 ASLGLSYGVIDEFLY
-425 PIIVSVSIITTFIT
+425 PIIVSVSIITTFLT
-439 PYAIKAAVP
+439 PYFIKAANP
-448 TYNWVSTHLSENW
+448 TYRWVSTHVSDKW
-461 LNHFENS
+461 LNHLENS
-468 DRGIKVKSGEK
+468 DRGIKVKSGKK
-479 VSMASFIGRQLK
+479 VSMASFIGRQFK
-491 HIIIY
+491 YIVIY
-496 VSIVIALL
+496 IAIVIALI
-504 FVCFWIGSSV
+504 FICFWVGSLV
-514 TAHVPS
+514 MIYVPG
-520 LWGDAI
+520 LWGNAI
-526 SVAITMAL
+526 AAAITLAL
-534 VSPFLWA
+534 LSPFLWA

-547 LVSTTHK
+547 LVGTTHK
-554 LMEDSV
+554 LMEQSR
-560 FNKTLILTI
+560 FNKTAILLIFI
-569 FVLRFIIVWLVAAS
+569 LRFFIVWVVSTS
-583 VLRHFFD
+583 VLRHFFNE
-590 AEFWSHLGVGS
+590 AFWLHLGIGA
-601 PYYRWINV
+601 PYFRLLNIA
-609 GMALGY
+609 MALGF
-615 TFLLRVM
+615 TIMLRVL
-622 SPAMKFYKRIED
+622 SPAMKFYKRIEN
-634 NFLDNLNKRQS
+634 NFLDNLNKRQQV
-645 SQVFAIPEILQEN
+645 QVFEIPEILQEN

-668 DSPYSGKLIKETD
+668 DSPYAGRLIKETD

-693 ERGKQLVELPKSDFQ
+693 ERGKQLFELPKSDFQ

-721 DHLRLLVPKVELF
+721 DHLRLLLPRVELF
-734 DDQLIQEHEE
+734 DERLIQEHEE

-754 RPVSPYV
+754 EPDSPIIGVS
-761 GVTLMDSG
+761 LMDSG
-769 LAEDFNAMIIAIERD
+769 LADKYDAMVIAIERE

-790 PSARISFQPAD
+790 PSARITFQPAD

-809 DKAEILMNYNPD
+809 EKAEFLMKVKAAD
-821 AVPNMN
+821 LKTEFQTE

>member
-1 MPIFSISSKSS
+1 
-12 SFDKPHTRCG
+12 
-22 WLVLAAQVIGTGP
+22 
-35 KFNIEVRTRCVF
+35 
-47 FLAISHFV
+47 
-55 SYFCNPNYIPM
+55 M
-66 ESLPALFSDLALILV
+66 ENLPALFSDLALILV

-109 PNFEWFPVIN
+109 PNFEWFPVIQ

-151 GGTVGVTALTE
+151 GGTVGITALTE
-162 LVTMCLVGF
+162 LVTMCVVGF
-171 MLGKMLGWSQMDS
+171 LLGKTLGWSQMEC

-261 IWFLGGIFIVP
+261 VWFVGGIFLVP
-272 TVLRWARKFMTEET
+272 TVLRWARKFMSEET

-351 VDPQILVDYWWQ
+351 VDPQILVNYWWQ
-363 ILVVTIVLLIFKP
+363 ILIVTLVLLIFKP
-376 LSNVA
+376 LSNVI

-388 GLKQSIQGGFCFCQ
+388 GLKQAMQGGFCFSQ

-410 ATLGLSYGVIDEFLY
+410 ATLGLNYGVIDEFLY

-439 PYAIKAAVP
+439 PYAIKSAIP
-448 TYNWVSTHLSENW
+448 SYNWVTKHFPEGW
-461 LNHFENS
+461 LNRLENNDS
-468 DRGIKVKSGEK
+468 GIKVKSGKK
-479 VSMASFIGRQLK
+479 VNMGSFLARQFKNIVIYLAIIIAVILIGFFASSFIMK
-491 HIIIY
+491 Y
-496 VSIVIALL
+496 VPRPWSSAIGTAL
-504 FVCFWIGSSV
+504 
-514 TAHVPS
+514 S
-520 LWGDAI
+520 L
-526 SVAITMAL
+526 VL

-541 IGFRHT
+541 MGFKHT
-547 LVSTTHK
+547 LADTTHK
-554 LMEDSV
+554 LMEANK
-560 FNKTLILTI
+560 FNKSLIRFV
-569 FVLRFIIVWLVAAS
+569 FVLRFVIVAVIS
-583 VLRHFFD
+583 YSMIQHFLNNL
-590 AEFWSHLGVGS
+590 FWEKLNVGS
-601 PYYRWINV
+601 PWYHWINI
-609 GMALGY
+609 GFALIF
-615 TFLLRVM
+615 TVMLRVL
-622 SPAMKFYKRIED
+622 SPAMKFYKHIEER
-634 NFLDNLNKRQS
+634 FLDNLNKRQQM
-645 SQVFAIPEILQEN
+645 QVFAIPEILQEN

-668 DSPYSGKLIKETD
+668 DSVYSGQIIKDTD

-693 ERGKQLVELPKSDFQ
+693 ERGKQVIELPKSDFQ
-708 LFPFDKITFVGHE
+708 LFPYDKITFVGHE
-721 DHLRLLVPKVELF
+721 DHLRLLLPRVEVF
-734 DDQLIQEHEE
+734 DDVLIQEHEDG
-744 SEVDLYKVEV
+744 EVDLYKVEV
-754 RPVSPYV
+754 EPDSPLIDV
-761 GVTLMDSG
+761 ALMNSG
-769 LAEDFNAMIIAIERD
+769 FADKYDAMVIAIERD

-790 PSARISFQPAD
+790 PSARITFQPAD

-809 DKAEILMNYNPD
+809 DKAEYLMKLRAAD
-821 AVPNMN
+821 LKSEVVKS

>member
-1 MPIFSISSKSS
+1 
-12 SFDKPHTRCG
+12 
-22 WLVLAAQVIGTGP
+22 
-35 KFNIEVRTRCVF
+35 
-47 FLAISHFV
+47 
-55 SYFCNPNYIPM
+55 M
-66 ESLPALFSDLALILV
+66 ENLPALFSDLALILV
-81 TAGITTVIFKWLKQ
+81 TAGVTTVIFKWLKQ

-109 PNFEWFPVIN
+109 PNFDWFPVVN

-151 GGTVGVTALTE
+151 GGTVGITALTE
-162 LVTMCLVGF
+162 LVTMCVVGF
-171 MLGKMLGWSQMDS
+171 LLGKLLGWSQMDC
-184 IFLGAMLSISSTT
+184 IFLGAMLAISSTT

-236 TLAVSKSFDGMQLV
+236 TLAVSKTFDGMQLV
-250 SSMLKLGFFLL
+250 TSMLKLGFFLV
-261 IWFLGGIFIVP
+261 IWFIGGIFLVP
-272 TVLRWARKFMTEET
+272 TVLRWSRKFMSEET

-346 SVGMM
+346 SVGML
-351 VDPQILVDYWWQ
+351 VDPQVLVNYWWQ
-363 ILVVTIVLLIFKP
+363 ILVITLVLLIFKP
-376 LSNVA
+376 MSNVV
-381 GRLIAGL
+381 GRLMAGL
-388 GLKQSIQGGFCFCQ
+388 GLKQAIQGGFCFCQ

-410 ATLGLSYGVIDEFLY
+410 ASLGLSYGVIDDFLY

-439 PYAIKAAVP
+439 PYSIKAAVP
-448 TYNWVSTHLSENW
+448 TYNWVNQHLPENW
-461 LNHFENS
+461 LNHLENTE
-468 DRGIKVKSGEK
+468 RGIKVKSGKK
-479 VSMASFIGRQLK
+479 VSMASFVGRQFK
-491 HIIIY
+491 HIVIY
-496 VSIVIALL
+496 IAIVIAVL
-504 FVCFWIGSSV
+504 FISFWAGSLV
-514 TAHVPS
+514 MIYVPG
-520 LWGDAI
+520 LWGNAI
-526 SVAITMAL
+526 AAAITLVL

-547 LVSTTHK
+547 LVKTTHK
-554 LMEDSV
+554 LMEHSK
-560 FNKTLILTI
+560 FNRTLILSI
-569 FVLRFIIVWLVAAS
+569 FILRFIVVWVVATS
-583 VLRHFFD
+583 VLRHFFN
-590 AEFWSHLGVGS
+590 AAFWLHLGIGA
-601 PYYRWINV
+601 PYYRLINIA
-609 GMALGY
+609 MALVY
-615 TFLLRVM
+615 TILLRVL
-622 SPAMKFYKRIED
+622 SPAMKFYKHIED

-645 SQVFAIPEILQEN
+645 SQVFEIPEILQEN

-668 DSPYSGKLIKETD
+668 DSVYSGQYIKDTD

-693 ERGKQLVELPKSDFQ
+693 ERGKQIFELPKSDFQ

-721 DHLRLLVPKVELF
+721 DHLRLMLSRVEDF

-754 RPVSPYV
+754 EHDSPLIDV
-761 GVTLMDSG
+761 ALMDSG
-769 LAEDFNAMIIAIERD
+769 FADKYDAMVIAIERD

-790 PSARISFQPAD
+790 PSARITFQPAD

-809 DKAEILMNYNPD
+809 DKAEFLMQLRAADLKSEALTSN
-821 AVPNMN
+821 

>member
-1 MPIFSISSKSS
+1 
-12 SFDKPHTRCG
+12 
-22 WLVLAAQVIGTGP
+22 
-35 KFNIEVRTRCVF
+35 
-47 FLAISHFV
+47 
-55 SYFCNPNYIPM
+55 M

-151 GGTVGVTALTE
+151 GGTVGITAITE

-171 MLGKMLGWSQMDS
+171 LLGKLLGWSQMDC

-197 IIAKAFDDMKL
+197 IIAKAFEDMKL
-208 HREKFSGNVIGE
+208 YREKFSGNVIGE

-236 TLAVSKSFDGMQLV
+236 TLAVSKTFDGVQLL

-261 IWFLGGIFIVP
+261 IWFIGGIFLVP
-272 TVLRWARKFMTEET
+272 TVLRWSRKFMSEET

-292 GLCFMMVVLANL
+292 GLCFLMVVLANL

-326 EMIHKVTTPI
+326 EMIHKLTTPI

-351 VDPQILVDYWWQ
+351 VDPQILVNYWWQ
-363 ILVVTIVLLIFKP
+363 ILVITVVLLIFKP

-388 GLKQSIQGGFCFCQ
+388 GLKQAIQGGFCFSQ

-410 ATLGLSYGVIDEFLY
+410 ATLGLNYGVIDEFLY
-425 PIIVSVSIITTFIT
+425 PIIVSVSIITTFLT
-439 PYAIKAAVP
+439 PYAIKAALP
-448 TYNWVSTHLSENW
+448 TYRWVSGRIPKHWLS
-461 LNHFENS
+461 HFENKDS
-468 DRGIKVKSGEK
+468 GIKVKSGNK
-479 VSMASFIGRQLK
+479 VSMASFVGRQFK

-496 VSIVIALL
+496 VAIVIAVL
-504 FVCFWIGSSV
+504 FLCFWGGSV
-514 TAHVPS
+514 VMDYVPG
-520 LWGDAI
+520 LWGNAI
-526 SVAITMAL
+526 SAAITLVL

-547 LVSTTHK
+547 LVKTTQK
-554 LMEDSV
+554 LMEKSRA
-560 FNKTLILTI
+560 NKTLILSI
-569 FVLRFIIVWLVAAS
+569 FILRFIIVWIVATS
-583 VLRHFFD
+583 VLRHYFNG
-590 AEFWSHLGVGS
+590 AFWTKLGVGA
-601 PYYRWINV
+601 PYFRLINI
-609 GMALGY
+609 GMALVY
-615 TFLLRVM
+615 TVMLRVL
-622 SPAMKFYKRIED
+622 SPAMKFHKRIEAR
-634 NFLDNLNKRQS
+634 FTDNLNKRQS

-668 DSPYSGKLIKETD
+668 DSVYAGQYIKDTD

-693 ERGKQLVELPKSDFQ
+693 ERGKQLYELPKSDFQ
-708 LFPFDKITFVGHE
+708 LFPYDKITFVGHE
-721 DHLRLLVPKVELF
+721 DHLRLLLGRVEAF
-734 DDQLIQEHEE
+734 DDALIQEHEE
-744 SEVDLYKVEV
+744 SDVDLFKVEV
-754 RPVSPYV
+754 QPDSSFVDV
-761 GVTLMDSG
+761 ALMDSG
-769 LAEDFNAMIIAIERD
+769 LSDQYEAMIIAIERD
-784 GHFILN
+784 GQFILN
-790 PSARISFQPAD
+790 PSARITFQPLD
-801 LVWFVAQK
+801 IVWFVAQK
-809 DKAEILMNYNPD
+809 AKAEVLMKS
-821 AVPNMN
+821 

>member
-1 MPIFSISSKSS
+1 
-12 SFDKPHTRCG
+12 
-22 WLVLAAQVIGTGP
+22 
-35 KFNIEVRTRCVF
+35 
-47 FLAISHFV
+47 
-55 SYFCNPNYIPM
+55 M

-81 TAGITTVIFKWLKQ
+81 TAGLTTVIFKWLKQ

-162 LVTMCLVGF
+162 LVTMCVVGF
-171 MLGKMLGWSQMDS
+171 LLGKLLGWSQMDC

-250 SSMLKLGFFLL
+250 TSMAKLGFFLL
-261 IWFLGGIFIVP
+261 IWFIGGIFIVP
-272 TVLRWARKFMTEET
+272 TVLRWARKFMSEET

-292 GLCFMMVVLANL
+292 GLCFLMVVLANL

-326 EMIHKVTTPI
+326 EAIHKVTTPI

-351 VDPQILVDYWWQ
+351 VDPQILVNYWWQ
-363 ILVVTIVLLIFKP
+363 ILVVTLVLLLFKP
-376 LSNVA
+376 LSNVI

-388 GLKQSIQGGFCFCQ
+388 GLKQAMQGGFCFSQ

-410 ATLGLSYGVIDEFLY
+410 ATLGLSYGVIDDFLY

-448 TYNWVSTHLSENW
+448 SYNWVSKHIPKNW
-461 LNHFENS
+461 LERLENS
-468 DRGIKVKSGEK
+468 NSGIKVKSGK
-479 VSMASFIGRQLK
+479 NVNMGNFIARQFKNIVIYLV
-491 HIIIY
+491 IIIALTLICFFLSSFVMKY
-496 VSIVIALL
+496 VARP
-504 FVCFWIGSSV
+504 WSS
-514 TAHVPS
+514 
-520 LWGDAI
+520 AI
-526 SVAITMAL
+526 CTAITL
-534 VSPFLWA
+534 ILISPFLWA
-541 IGFRHT
+541 MGFKHT
-547 LVSTTHK
+547 LVNTTHK
-554 LMEDSV
+554 LMEV
-560 FNKTLILTI
+560 NRFNKTVILII
-569 FVLRFIIVWLVAAS
+569 FILRFVIVGVFAYS
-583 VLRHFFD
+583 VLQHFLNGL
-590 AEFWSHLGVGS
+590 FWSILGIGS
-601 PYYRWINV
+601 PWYHLINI
-609 GMALGY
+609 GFALVF
-615 TFLLRVM
+615 TILLKVL
-622 SPAMKFYKRIED
+622 SPAMKFYRRIED
-634 NFLDNLNKRQS
+634 RFMDNLNKRQS
-645 SQVFAIPEILQEN
+645 MQVFTIPEILQEN

-668 DSPYSGKLIKETD
+668 DSVYAGQIIKETD

-693 ERGKQLVELPKSDFQ
+693 ERGKQLYELPNSSFQ
-708 LFPFDKITFVGHE
+708 LYPYDKITFVGHE
-721 DHLRLLVPKVELF
+721 DHLRLLLPRVEVF

-754 RPVSPYV
+754 RSESPYV
-761 GVTLMDSG
+761 GVALMDSG
-769 LAEDFNAMIIAIERD
+769 LAENFEAMIIAIERD

-790 PSARISFQPAD
+790 PSARITFQPKD

-821 AVPNMN
+821 VIPNT

>member
-1 MPIFSISSKSS
+1 
-12 SFDKPHTRCG
+12 
-22 WLVLAAQVIGTGP
+22 
-35 KFNIEVRTRCVF
+35 
-47 FLAISHFV
+47 
-55 SYFCNPNYIPM
+55 M

-81 TAGITTVIFKWLKQ
+81 TAGVTTVIFKWLKQ

-109 PNFEWFPVIN
+109 PNFEWFPVIK

-162 LVTMCLVGF
+162 LVTMCVVGF
-171 MLGKMLGWSQMDS
+171 LLGKALGWSQMDC

-208 HREKFSGNVIGE
+208 YREKFSGNVIGE

-236 TLAVSKSFDGMQLV
+236 TLAVSQSFNGMELV
-250 SSMLKLGFFLL
+250 SSMLKLVFFLL
-261 IWFLGGIFIVP
+261 VWFFGGIFLVP
-272 TVLRWARKFMTEET
+272 TVLKWSRKFMSEET

-304 AGFSSALGA
+304 AGYSSALGA

-326 EMIHKVTTPI
+326 EAIHKLTTPI
-336 KNLFGAVFFV
+336 KNLFGAIFFV

-351 VDPQILVDYWWQ
+351 VDPGILVDYWWQ
-363 ILVVTIVLLIFKP
+363 ILVVTMVLLLFKP
-376 LSNVA
+376 LSNVI
-381 GRLIAGL
+381 GRLLAGL
-388 GLKQSIQGGFCFCQ
+388 GLKQAMQGGFCFSQ

-410 ATLGLSYGVIDEFLY
+410 ATLGLSYGVIDDFLY

-448 TYNWVSTHLSENW
+448 TYQWVTKRLPEGW
-461 LNHFENS
+461 LNRLENKDS
-468 DRGIKVKSGEK
+468 GIKVKSGERVNMRSFLARQFK
-479 VSMASFIGRQLK
+479 NIVIYSAIIIAVVLISFFICSFIMK
-491 HIIIY
+491 Y
-496 VSIVIALL
+496 VPRP
-504 FVCFWIGSSV
+504 WSS
-514 TAHVPS
+514 
-520 LWGDAI
+520 AI
-526 SVAITMAL
+526 STAVSLVL

-541 IGFRHT
+541 MGFKHT
-547 LVSTTHK
+547 LAHTTQK
-554 LMEDSV
+554 LMEINK
-560 FNKTLILTI
+560 FNKGLIRFV
-569 FVLRFIIVWLVAAS
+569 FVLRFVLVWIAAYA
-583 VLRHFFD
+583 VIQHFLNGL
-590 AEFWSHLGVGS
+590 FWSRLNVGS
-601 PYYRWINV
+601 NVFLWINIAF
-609 GMALGY
+609 ALIF
-615 TFLLRVM
+615 TIMLRVV
-622 SPAMKFYKRIED
+622 SPAMKFYKHIEER
-634 NFLDNLNKRQS
+634 FMDNLNKRQS
-645 SQVFAIPEILQEN
+645 MQVFEIPEILQEN

-668 DSPYSGKLIKETD
+668 DSVYAGKFIKDTD

-693 ERGKQLVELPKSDFQ
+693 ERGKQVVELPKSDFQ

-721 DHLRLLVPKVELF
+721 DHLRLLVSRVEAF

-754 RPVSPYV
+754 ESDSPLIDV
-761 GVTLMDSG
+761 ALMDSG
-769 LAEDFNAMIIAIERD
+769 LADKYDAMVIAIERD
-784 GHFILN
+784 GQFILN
-790 PSARISFQPAD
+790 PSARITFQPAD

-809 DKAEILMNYNPD
+809 DKAEKLMRMHAADVKADIMASTANP
-821 AVPNMN
+821 

>member
-1 MPIFSISSKSS
+1 
-12 SFDKPHTRCG
+12 
-22 WLVLAAQVIGTGP
+22 
-35 KFNIEVRTRCVF
+35 
-47 FLAISHFV
+47 
-55 SYFCNPNYIPM
+55 M

-151 GGTVGVTALTE
+151 GGTVGITALTE

-171 MLGKMLGWSQMDS
+171 LLGKLLGWSQMDC

-236 TLAVSKSFDGMQLV
+236 TLAVSKTFDGMQLV
-250 SSMLKLGFFLL
+250 TSMLKLGFFLL
-261 IWFLGGIFIVP
+261 IWFVGGIFIVP
-272 TVLRWARKFMTEET
+272 TVLRWSRKFMSEET
-286 LTVFSV
+286 LTVFAV
-292 GLCFMMVVLANL
+292 GLCFMMVVLANM

-326 EMIHKVTTPI
+326 EMIHKLTTPI
-336 KNLFGAVFFV
+336 KNLFGAIFFV
-346 SVGMM
+346 SVGML
-351 VDPQILVDYWWQ
+351 VDPKILVDYWWQ
-363 ILVVTIVLLIFKP
+363 ILVVTVVLLLFKP
-376 LSNVA
+376 LSNVI
-381 GRLIAGL
+381 GRLLAGL

-410 ATLGLSYGVIDEFLY
+410 ASLGLSYGVIDEFLY

-448 TYNWVSTHLSENW
+448 TYRWLSGHFPERW
-461 LNHFENS
+461 LNHLESN
-468 DRGIKVKSGEK
+468 DRGIKVKSGKK
-479 VSMASFIGRQLK
+479 VSMASFMGRQVK
-491 HIIIY
+491 HILIN
-496 VSIVIALL
+496 VAIVIAVL
-504 FVCFWIGSSV
+504 FISFWIGSEV
-514 TAHVPS
+514 VMKYVQ
-520 LWGDAI
+520 GIGGVAI
-526 SVAITMAL
+526 SAAITLVL

-547 LVSTTHK
+547 LVKTTHK
-554 LMEDSV
+554 LMEHSR
-560 FNKTLILTI
+560 FNKTLILII
-569 FVLRFIIVWLVAAS
+569 FILRFVIVWVVATA
-583 VLRHFFD
+583 VMRHFFN
-590 AEFWSHLGVGS
+590 AEFWSHLGIGS
-601 PYYRWINV
+601 PYFRFINV
-609 GMALGY
+609 AMALVY

-634 NFLDNLNKRQS
+634 NFQGNLNKRQS
-645 SQVFAIPEILQEN
+645 TQVFAVPEILQEN

-668 DSPYSGKLIKETD
+668 DSEYSGKLIKETD

-693 ERGKQLVELPKSDFQ
+693 ERGKQLFELPKSDFQ
-708 LFPFDKITFVGHE
+708 LYPFDKITFVGHE
-721 DHLRLLVPKVELF
+721 DHLRLLVGKVEVF
-734 DDQLIQEHEE
+734 DDTLIQEHEE
-744 SEVDLYKVEV
+744 SEVDLFNVQV
-754 RPVSPYV
+754 RSNSPYV
-761 GVTLMDSG
+761 GVALMDSG
-769 LAEDFNAMIIAIERD
+769 LAENFDAMIIAIERD

-790 PSARISFQPAD
+790 PSARIAFQADD

-809 DKAEILMNYNPD
+809 DKAETLMNYNPEAIQND
-821 AVPNMN
+821 

>member
-1 MPIFSISSKSS
+1 
-12 SFDKPHTRCG
+12 
-22 WLVLAAQVIGTGP
+22 
-35 KFNIEVRTRCVF
+35 
-47 FLAISHFV
+47 
-55 SYFCNPNYIPM
+55 M

-109 PNFEWFPVIN
+109 PNFEWFPVVN

-151 GGTVGVTALTE
+151 GGTVGITALTE
-162 LVTMCLVGF
+162 LVTMCVVGF
-171 MLGKMLGWSQMDS
+171 SLGKLLGWSQMDS

-236 TLAVSKSFDGMQLV
+236 TLAVSKTFDGMQLV
-250 SSMLKLGFFLL
+250 TSMLKLGFFLL
-261 IWFLGGIFIVP
+261 IWFIGGIFLVP

-292 GLCFMMVVLANL
+292 GLCFLMVVLANL

-351 VDPQILVDYWWQ
+351 VDPQVLVNYWWQ
-363 ILVVTIVLLIFKP
+363 ILVVTLVLILFKP
-376 LSNVA
+376 LSNVG
-381 GRLIAGL
+381 GRLLAGL

-410 ATLGLSYGVIDEFLY
+410 ASLGLSYGVIDEFLY
-425 PIIVSVSIITTFIT
+425 PIIVSVSIITTFLT
-439 PYAIKAAVP
+439 PYFIKAANP
-448 TYNWVSTHLSENW
+448 TYRWVSTHVSDKW
-461 LNHFENS
+461 LNHLENS
-468 DRGIKVKSGEK
+468 DRGIKVKSGKK
-479 VSMASFIGRQLK
+479 VSMASFIGRQFK
-491 HIIIY
+491 YIVIY
-496 VSIVIALL
+496 IAIVIALI
-504 FVCFWIGSSV
+504 FICFWVGSLV
-514 TAHVPS
+514 MIYMPG
-520 LWGDAI
+520 LWGNAI
-526 SVAITMAL
+526 AAAITLAL
-534 VSPFLWA
+534 LSPFLWA

-547 LVSTTHK
+547 LVGTTHK
-554 LMEDSV
+554 LMEQSR
-560 FNKTLILTI
+560 FNKTAILLIFI
-569 FVLRFIIVWLVAAS
+569 LRFFIVWVVSTS
-583 VLRHFFD
+583 VLRHFFNE
-590 AEFWSHLGVGS
+590 AFWLHLGIGA
-601 PYYRWINV
+601 PYFRLLNIA
-609 GMALGY
+609 MALGF
-615 TFLLRVM
+615 TIMLRVL
-622 SPAMKFYKRIED
+622 SPAMKFYKRIEN
-634 NFLDNLNKRQS
+634 NFLDNLNKRQQV
-645 SQVFAIPEILQEN
+645 QVFEIPEILQEN

-668 DSPYSGKLIKETD
+668 DSPYAGRFIKETD

-693 ERGKQLVELPKSDFQ
+693 ERGKQLFELPKSDFQ

-721 DHLRLLVPKVELF
+721 DHLRLLLPRVELF
-734 DDQLIQEHEE
+734 DEQLIQEHEE

-754 RPVSPYV
+754 EPDSPIIGVS
-761 GVTLMDSG
+761 LMDSG
-769 LAEDFNAMIIAIERD
+769 LADKYDAMVIAIERE

-790 PSARISFQPAD
+790 PSARITFQPAD

-809 DKAEILMNYNPD
+809 DKAEFLMKVKASD
-821 AVPNMN
+821 LKTEFQTE

>member
-1 MPIFSISSKSS
+1 
-12 SFDKPHTRCG
+12 
-22 WLVLAAQVIGTGP
+22 
-35 KFNIEVRTRCVF
+35 
-47 FLAISHFV
+47 
-55 SYFCNPNYIPM
+55 M

-109 PNFEWFPVIN
+109 PNFEWFPVIE

-151 GGTVGVTALTE
+151 GGTVGITALTE

-171 MLGKMLGWSQMDS
+171 SLGKALGWTQMDC

-208 HREKFSGNVIGE
+208 NREKFSGNVIGE

-236 TLAVSKSFDGMQLV
+236 TLAVSKTFDGMQLV
-250 SSMLKLGFFLL
+250 NSMLKLGFFLL
-261 IWFLGGIFIVP
+261 VWFIGGIFIVP

-326 EMIHKVTTPI
+326 ETIHKLITPI
-336 KNLFGAVFFV
+336 KNLFGAIFFV

-351 VDPQILVDYWWQ
+351 VDPSVLVNYWWQ
-363 ILVVTIVLLIFKP
+363 ILVITIVLLIFKP
-376 LSNVA
+376 LSNVG
-381 GRLIAGL
+381 GRLLAGL

-425 PIIVSVSIITTFIT
+425 PIIVSVSIVTTFLT
-439 PYAIKAAVP
+439 PYYIKAANP
-448 TYNWVSTHLSENW
+448 TYQWVSMHLSENW
-461 LNHFENS
+461 LNHLENS
-468 DRGIKVKSGEK
+468 DRGIKVKSGKK

-496 VSIVIALL
+496 IAIVIAVI
-504 FVCFWIGSSV
+504 FICFWVGSV
-514 TAHVPS
+514 IMIYVPG
-520 LWGDAI
+520 LWGNAI
-526 SVAITMAL
+526 GVLLTLGLA
-534 VSPFLWA
+534 SPFLWA

-547 LVSTTHK
+547 LVGTTHK
-554 LMEDSV
+554 LMEQSR
-560 FNKTLILTI
+560 FNKTVILLIFI
-569 FVLRFIIVWLVAAS
+569 LRFIIVWVVAS
-583 VLRHFFD
+583 TVLLHFFNE
-590 AEFWSHLGVGS
+590 AFWLHLGIKA
-601 PYYRWINV
+601 PYGGWLNV
-609 GMALGY
+609 AMALGY
-615 TFLLRVM
+615 TIMLRVL

-634 NFLDNLNKRQS
+634 RFLDNLNKRQQV
-645 SQVFAIPEILQEN
+645 QVFEVPEILQEN

-668 DSPYSGKLIKETD
+668 DSEYSGKLIRETD

-721 DHLRLLVPKVELF
+721 DHLRLLLPKVEAF
-734 DDQLIQEHEE
+734 DEALIQEHEE
-744 SEVDLYKVEV
+744 SIVDLYNVRV
-754 RPVSPYV
+754 RPESPYV
-761 GVTLMDSG
+761 GVALMDSG
-769 LAEDFNAMIIAIERD
+769 LAENFEAMIIAIERD

-790 PSARISFQPAD
+790 PSARITFQPAD

-809 DKAEILMNYNPD
+809 EKAEILMRYNPETMQN
-821 AVPNMN
+821 A

>member
-1 MPIFSISSKSS
+1 MQTIIIYLF
-12 SFDKPHTRCG
+12 
-22 WLVLAAQVIGTGP
+22 
-35 KFNIEVRTRCVF
+35 
-47 FLAISHFV
+47 
-55 SYFCNPNYIPM
+55 M

-151 GGTVGVTALTE
+151 GGTVGITALTE
-162 LVTMCLVGF
+162 LVTMCVVGF
-171 MLGKMLGWSQMDS
+171 LLGKLLGWSQMDC

-208 HREKFSGNVIGE
+208 NREKFSGNVIGE

-236 TLAVSKSFDGMQLV
+236 TLAVSQTFDGMQLV
-250 SSMLKLGFFLL
+250 TSMLKLGFFLVV
-261 IWFLGGIFIVP
+261 WFIGGIFIVP
-272 TVLRWARKFMTEET
+272 TVLRWTRKFMTEET

-363 ILVVTIVLLIFKP
+363 ILVVTLVLLIFKP
-376 LSNVA
+376 LSNVV

-388 GLKQSIQGGFCFCQ
+388 GLKQAIQGGFCFCQ

-410 ATLGLSYGVIDEFLY
+410 ATLGLSYGVIDDFLY
-425 PIIVSVSIITTFIT
+425 PIIVSVSIITTFLT
-439 PYAIKAAVP
+439 PYAIKAAIP
-448 TYNWVSTHLSENW
+448 TYHWVSGHMSEQW
-461 LNHFENS
+461 LNRFES
-468 DRGIKVKSGEK
+468 RDSGIKVKSGEK
-479 VSMASFIGRQLK
+479 VSMASFIGRQFK
-491 HIIIY
+491 HIVIY
-496 VSIVIALL
+496 IAIVIAII
-504 FVCFWIGSSV
+504 FICFWIGSGIMDYV
-514 TAHVPS
+514 HG
-520 LWGDAI
+520 LWGAAI

-547 LVSTTHK
+547 LVNTTHK
-554 LMEDSV
+554 LMEHSR
-560 FNKTLILTI
+560 FNKTLILSI
-569 FVLRFIIVWLVAAS
+569 FILRFIIVWVVATA
-583 VLRHFFD
+583 VLRHFFNG
-590 AEFWSHLGVGS
+590 AFWQQLGIGA

-609 GMALGY
+609 AMALGY
-615 TFLLRVM
+615 TILLRVM

-634 NFLDNLNKRQS
+634 SFLDNLNKRQS
-645 SQVFAIPEILQEN
+645 AQVFAIPEILQEN
-658 CHLQKMTLSP
+658 CHLQKMTLGP
-668 DSPYSGKLIKETD
+668 DSPYSGQIIKETD

-693 ERGKQLVELPKSDFQ
+693 ERGKQLYELPKSDFQ

-721 DHLRLLVPKVELF
+721 DHLRLLLPRVELF
-734 DDQLIQEHEE
+734 DEQLIQEHEE
-744 SEVDLYKVEV
+744 SEVDLYKVQV
-754 RPVSPYV
+754 RPESPYV
-761 GVTLMDSG
+761 GVALMDSG
-769 LAEDFNAMIIAIERD
+769 LAENFETMIIAIERD
-784 GHFILN
+784 GQFILN
-790 PSARISFQPAD
+790 PSARITFQPAD

-809 DKAEILMNYNPD
+809 EKAEILMNYNPD
-821 AVPNMN
+821 TIPNA